1 MRSMQLVAV
10 LTTLA
15 FATPALANMGGSAA
29 PEPKQPSGS
38 TASAAATMTPRQQ
51 AERDYGDAYNEIAR
65 ARKDAAEKKDKNAE
79 KRYRKALER
88 AQRAVETDSAYH
100 EAWNLVGYASR
111 RLGKH
116 DEAVAAYKKCLGLRF
131 DYAPAREYLG
141 ETYLEMKQL
150 DQALEQHAIL
160 ERLKAT
166 GEAAELMA
174 AIETYR
180 VANGVETEAKASA
193 SEASGTAAAPAAAD
207 SAATKP

>member
-1 MRSMQLVAV
+1 MRSKQVVAV
-10 LTTLA
+10 VATLVLA
-15 FATPALANMGGSAA
+15 APALANMGGSTS
-29 PEPKQPSGS
+29 PEPKQPTGS
-38 TASAAATMTPRQQ
+38 AATSAATMTPRQL

-65 ARKDAAEKKDKNAE
+65 AKKDAAEKKDKNAE

-88 AQRAVETDSAYH
+88 AERAVETDSSYH

-116 DEAVAAYKKCLGLRF
+116 DDAVAAYKKCLGLRF

-150 DQALEQHAIL
+150 DKALEQHAIL

-166 GEAAELMA
+166 GEAAELLA
-174 AIETYR
+174 AIETWR
-180 VANGVETEAKASA
+180 AANPAETPVPAAATEAGA
-193 SEASGTAAAPAAAD
+193 TAVPAAAD
-207 SAATKP
+207 SAASKP

>member
-1 MRSMQLVAV
+1 MRTMQVVAV
-10 LTTLA
+10 LAAVA
-15 FATPALANMGGSAA
+15 FAAPALANMGGSST
-29 PEPKQPSGS
+29 PEPKQPTGS
-38 TASAAATMTPRQQ
+38 TVAASATLTPRQQ

-65 ARKDAAEKKDKNAE
+65 AKKDAAEKKDKNAE

-116 DEAVAAYKKCLGLRF
+116 DQAVAAYKKSLGLRF

-150 DQALEQHAIL
+150 DKALEQHAIL

-174 AIETYR
+174 AIASYR
-180 VANGVETEAKASA
+180 LANPAEAPAPAAA
-193 SEASGTAAAPAAAD
+193 SEANGTAVPAAAD
-207 SAATKP
+207 SAVTKP

>member
-1 MRSMQLVAV
+1 MRSIRPVAV
-10 LTTLA
+10 LATLVLA
-15 FATPALANMGGSAA
+15 APALANMGGSTA
-29 PEPKQPSGS
+29 PEPRQPTGS
-38 TASAAATMTPRQQ
+38 AATSAATMTPRQQ

-88 AQRAVETDSAYH
+88 AQRAVETDSSYH

-111 RLGKH
+111 RLGRH
-116 DEAVAAYKKCLGLRF
+116 EEAVLAYRKCLGLRF

-141 ETYLEMKQL
+141 ETYLEMKQP
-150 DQALEQHAIL
+150 DKALEEHAIL
-160 ERLKAT
+160 ERLKAA

-180 VANGVETEAKASA
+180 AANGIEAPVPAAA
-193 SEASGTAAAPAAAD
+193 SEAAATAAPAAAD
-207 SAATKP
+207 SAAAKP